1 MEKIL
6 NTVAFMGKEP
16 PKRLAKVPARE
27 TIFPAFYR

>member
-16 PKRLAKVPARE
+16 LKRLGKVPARE
-27 TIFPAFYR
+27 TSFPAFYR